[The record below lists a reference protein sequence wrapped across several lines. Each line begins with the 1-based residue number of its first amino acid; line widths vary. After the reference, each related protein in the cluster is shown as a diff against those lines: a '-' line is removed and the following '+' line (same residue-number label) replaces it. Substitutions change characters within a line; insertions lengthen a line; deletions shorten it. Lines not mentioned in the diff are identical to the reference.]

1 MIKRVLK
8 KRCILVSVIFTL
20 IFLSIIFF
28 SLIKIQYSNSNE
40 LRVLAEKQYTVE
52 ENTDELKYKVFDN
65 EGKDLL
71 EYKINYTIVI
81 EPYTFKVYN
90 EYTKKEDMDALEYI
104 LSNYDSKYKVENF
117 TSPKNN
123 GKVYF
128 DVNEDT
134 YKKLKMLN
142 VIKGM
147 YLYTYTSINRK
158 GAWNIESLIT
168 TTTKN
173 VGKDVVDKDINS
185 LEMRIKKVT
194 GDNKHNI
201 ITFEK
206 GIDGFNTE
214 GQSTPISGNVN
225 IRLTIDKNMQDTIKE
240 VLSSEKYSKYDQ
252 VGALVME
259 SSSGKI
265 KAMALKD
272 DKKPNVILGSTTENG
287 FEPGSI
293 FKVIVEETG
302 LDSKSISVQDK
313 FTCESGKNS
322 LCKEV
327 HGSITPEEALIIS
340 CNNAFTQM
348 GKKVKFANFKAI
360 ADSQGLFKKVLNIDS
375 EVKGDYI
382 DPNNKP
388 EGDRFLSIGQN
399 MRITPIQAI
408 SIANTVINKG
418 VYVKPYL
425 IDAYVDNNNKVQ
437 EQFSSDKHSV
447 ISENTSNI
455 MKDQMINVV
464 KLGTG
469 KLAAVSNVEIGG
481 KTGTNERVETKINND
496 KKVEKHS
503 DGWFVGFFKINN
515 KYYTIV
521 VFVKDININ
530 GESGGTTAAPIFR
543 DSVSALKK
551 YIKK

>member
-1 MIKRVLK
+1 MIKRAFK
-8 KRCILVSVIFTL
+8 KRCIMVSVIFII
-20 IFLSIIFF
+20 IFLSLIFF
-28 SLIKIQYSNSNE
+28 NLIKIQYSNSGE
-40 LRVLAEKQYTVE
+40 LKVLAEKQYTVE
-52 ENTDELKYKVFDN
+52 ENTDELNYKVFDS
-65 EGKDLL
+65 EGKNFL
-71 EYKINYTIVI
+71 EYKMKYRIVI

-90 EYTKKEDMDALEYI
+90 EYTNKDDMDALEYI
-104 LSNYDSKYKVENF
+104 LKNYDSKYTIENF
-117 TSPKNN
+117 TASNNN

-134 YKKLKMLN
+134 YNKLKKLN

-173 VGKDVVDKDINS
+173 VGKDIVDKDMNS
-185 LEMRIKKVT
+185 LEMQIKKET
-194 GDNKHNI
+194 ADNKHNI

-206 GIDGFNTE
+206 GLDGLNTE
-214 GQSTPISGNVN
+214 GKSVLTSGNINV
-225 IRLTIDKNMQDTIKE
+225 RLTIDKNMQDIIKG

-252 VGALVME
+252 VGALMME
-259 SSSGKI
+259 SSTGKI

-272 DKKPNVILGSTTENG
+272 DKKPNVILGSATENG

-302 LDSKSISVQDK
+302 LDLKSISLQDK
-313 FTCESGKNS
+313 FTCESGKDS

-327 HGSITPEEALIIS
+327 HGSITPEQALIVS
-340 CNNAFTQM
+340 CNNAFAEM
-348 GKKVKFANFKAI
+348 GKKVKSENFKAI
-360 ADSQGLFKKVLNIDS
+360 ADSEGLFKKVLNIDS

-382 DPNNKP
+382 DPTGKP

-425 IDAYVDNNNKVQ
+425 IDSYVDNNNKVHK
-437 EQFSSDKHSV
+437 QFNSDKHSV
-447 ISENTSNI
+447 ISEATSNI
-455 MKDQMINVV
+455 MKDQMIKVV

-469 KLAAVSNVEIGG
+469 KLSTVSNVEIGG
-481 KTGTNERVETKINND
+481 KTGTNERVETKIEND
-496 KKVEKHS
+496 TKVEKHS
-503 DGWFVGFFKINN
+503 DGWFVGFFKIND
-515 KYYTIV
+515 KYYTMV

-543 DSVSALKK
+543 DSVIELKK
-551 YIKK
+551 YMGK